1 MYRYI
6 ATKYVVALIKTVSEL
21 YLEYLDISILKFEFR
36 FKDKTVQHENERF
49 Q

>member
-21 YLEYLDISILKFEFR
+21 YLR
-36 FKDKTVQHENERF
+36 NFKYKYIKIGIYV
-49 Q
+49 